1 MLEIT
6 HYFNSFVSITE
17 IIHLFQFHCSG
28 YSDFVDEIS
37 VVGDDDHG
45 DVLFEE
51 EAFEVFTQE
60 DVEVVCGFVQ
70 EEEAWVVGEEDG
82 DFQAALLTEAE
93 VFDGGFHELFG
104 EEIFGQDAAARG
116 VL

>member
-1 MLEIT
+1 M
-6 HYFNSFVSITE
+6 
-17 IIHLFQFHCSG
+17 
-28 YSDFVDEIS
+28 
-37 VVGDDDHG
+37 VGW
-45 DVLFEE
+45 
-51 EAFEVFTQE
+51 
-60 DVEVVCGFVQ
+60 FVQ